1 MWSVAY
7 ASMTFR
13 TVDVGWVN
21 FVFALLPCAFVMA
34 SPQMALAA
42 EPSPDSDTVPAPAAA
57 AGQPEVPPAP
67 SYPPPPM
74 AYPPPPPGYPPPP
87 GAGYPPQYPA
97 YPPAVAEEPEVPSG
111 PAPFRPLRFRFDFGI
126 GYFHPSQVNNYMQAQ
141 IPSDA
146 ELVSGFSE
154 MALLFSLDF
163 SGAYYF
169 TPWFGL
175 RANML
180 YLFSPKILEV
190 MDGDSHT
197 YWLQSLAPGLSLD
210 FAIET
215 GGVARFYA
223 SPGIA
228 YQYASFEGYSADGVG
243 LELALGADLSFGA
256 ARAKGISL
264 ALVFRYANLGVS
276 SGPGYVSSSQP
287 TIDHLD
293 FTSLLLRVGF
303 QFGI

>member
-146 ELVSGFSE
+146 DVVSGFSE
-154 MALLFSLDF
+154 MVMLLSFDF
-163 SGAYYF
+163 SVAYYF

-175 RANML
+175 RPSLL
-180 YLFSPKILEV
+180 YLFSPKV
-190 MDGDSHT
+190 FVYGDDTQS
-197 YWLQSLAPGLSLD
+197 YWLHSLAPQLSVD
-210 FAIET
+210 FAIDT
-215 GGVARFYA
+215 GGVARFFA
-223 SPGIA
+223 SPGLA
-228 YQYASFEGYSADGVG
+228 YQVGWFEGYNAQGVG
-243 LELALGADLSFGA
+243 IELALGADLSFGV

-264 ALVFRYANLGVS
+264 ALAFRYANLGVS
-276 SGPGYVSSSQP
+276 SGPAYQTT
-287 TIDHLD
+287 TIGHLD